1 LLNDNWHIGVDG
13 TPCNC
18 GFGKADPE
26 AVANYREPVAKIGS
40 WIVLSA
46 TPQKVLEMLSKD
58 FSEKFDKQ
66 YPKIKDVIL
75 SIMGR
80 VSEEA
85 PESRWAWRWMVGYL
99 KNITPTLMNN
109 WQQSVNQNR
118 ITVEFPEFFKTQ
130 MTWETMDIGNRFAG
144 IKYLK
149 DRYHFK
155 FDLNSYRT
163 FKEIETAYMELQEE
177 YAEREEYR
185 RAKDEFKEKEALG
198 EGWTSP
204 VEYVEVG
211 AKGNKWFVMPISA
224 EEAELEG
231 QLMRHCIASREQPH
245 IHGIEEG
252 RIKAYSVRD
261 KEGIPWATFTLDGF
275 GQFVHECYGRN
286 DHAVRDPEQKI
297 IENFLKEKFPKAA
310 IDYMRKPEGERTG
323 LYNNSALPVESDHPI
338 VAEGLSLPDINY
350 PQDLPELCDWL
361 EKVVDHDLD
370 YYYLDNNL
378 FKGWDDEEIHYDSD
392 DEGPYFYRYQGMSWN
407 IANGSHLVEIGKQ
420 LENLAEQTDLL
431 NKERRLY
438 TINMIKGFCIAK
450 KLFELESPSA
460 YVGPLQFSVPFFQDV
475 YNMYQEISDFDEI
488 SNFDLFAADE
498 AAQSENPIGQET
510 QGTQNL
516 SSEDWQQ
523 ILQTS
528 ENLLGWIKP
537 YDMTPHQRSTKLPQ
551 SISPD
556 FINYLREMAK
566 RTDRQSD
573 VNLLL
578 SLQQNS
584 NPIQIENFLNLV
596 RERAGQSQQESIEP
610 MEGQQSL
617 FTGQESPWVLNT
629 GLQTGMVTA
638 STKLFDGFDVKTS
651 KNNLEVYNPKNKELV
666 GSVEYLPY
674 KEGSFIVYLGYG
686 KNLRPEQDKRKI
698 SSLKQKYPNFS
709 KDLFKWI
716 DKNIPR
722 PIYGV
727 FVNRELAKRW
737 NAQPTGIYSALTKE
751 WADHLGVNPDKKFH
765 IEKVAYS
772 GGPNPTEADRQA
784 ITTINPN
791 VGPLDPKG
799 KTQSPWYPEPD
810 INTDENTEEDIHNTV
825 MNSES
830 FRNKTRQPTAKWSEE
845 EFEKGFKDEKEEHW
859 KSVGENEDTIN
870 QLVKDHLKE
879 DPWYYTKLHAWESA
893 ELEDNQQKT
902 IKKEVEKAKKEKAKK
917 KSAWKFA
924 NQELEN
930 YIYQSLDQIENLLN
944 NPNAVKQCADL
955 AREISSKIFSYI
967 RVSND
972 FPENLREPW
981 NSLYVFAY
989 ELQYQ
994 MKEFEDNVA
1003 VTGYAQAAMSFFD
1016 EISKNIQ
1023 EMRVGLQEIQEFK
1036 VKNSSPEEVMNDWQA
1051 QSMIREE
1058 SRQRH
1063 EQNLKNWEPV
1073 DDWGKRYTSWKF
1085 SNEDSVFVDEVFS
1098 YLKENKAVV
1107 QAYHV
1112 LAPLG
1117 DIYVVGDV
1125 PRDVLLG
1132 KAPKSIE
1139 LVAEIDHN
1147 TIDYMLNQIPDAR
1160 VRPDRHSFNFDLN
1173 NDSVRVSTI
1182 NDKDFTADS
1191 LMIDLK
1197 TGEIIDPSGAMMDI
1211 NQGVLH
1217 HVNPEIFA
1225 DDPTKM
1231 LKALIMYSDHALHP
1245 SDEMKIAMAKDAHLL
1260 GSLPEDEI
1268 RETLDGILQGKRPAE
1283 TIRLAEDAGLLQHLI
1298 PELSQCFGFDLDKPN
1313 QVHDLGTHL
1322 LDVLQGVSAQTSNE
1336 NARLAA
1342 LLHDIAKPKVRK
1354 IKNNGQ
1360 VHYPDHPAVGAR
1372 IAENIMKRLRYPAN
1386 RINYVTSL
1394 IYHHKF
1400 NDFNS
1405 PAGAHHYLS
1414 ILGGDIDLAYD
1425 LLSLRQADR
1434 EDKVDH
1440 GMVSF
1445 VVNNMRKILNDE
1457 IKTREIQLDELNIN
1471 EYDVAR
1477 TLGIKGE
1484 EVHNILQK
1492 ILERVKE
1499 HPQLNTRSELME
1511 LVRGMK

>member
-1 LLNDNWHIGVDG
+1 MLNDNWHIGVDG

-18 GFGKADPE
+18 GFGKANPE
-26 AVANYREPVAKIGS
+26 AVANYSESVAKIGS

-46 TPQKVLEMLSKD
+46 TTQEVLEMLSKD

-80 VSEEA
+80 VSEEG

-99 KNITPTLMNN
+99 KNITPTLMDN
-109 WQQSVNQNR
+109 WQQSVDQNR
-118 ITVEFPEFFKTQ
+118 TTVEFPEFFKTK
-130 MTWETMDIGNRFAG
+130 MRWETVNIGNKFAR
-144 IKYLK
+144 IKSLK

-155 FDLNSYRT
+155 FDLNSYKT
-163 FKEIETAYMELQEE
+163 FEDIEAAYVELQKE
-177 YAEREEYR
+177 YAEREEYKR
-185 RAKDEFKEKEALG
+185 IKDEFKEMEALG

-204 VEYVEVG
+204 VEYVEVD
-211 AKGNKWFVMPISA
+211 AKGNKWFVMPINA

-231 QLMRHCIASREQPH
+231 KFMRHCIGSREQPH

-252 RIKAYSVRD
+252 KIKAYSVRD
-261 KEGIPWATFTLDGF
+261 KEGIPWATFTLDEF
-275 GQFVHECYGRN
+275 GEFVHECYGRN

-297 IENFLKEKFPKAA
+297 IENFLKEKFPEAA
-310 IDYMRKPEGERTG
+310 KHYMEKPEGKRTG
-323 LYNNSALPVESDHPI
+323 LYSSTPDYHEQDPDDPYVVESDHPI
-338 VAEGLSLPDINY
+338 VLQGLSLPDIHY

-361 EKVVDHDLD
+361 ERVIYSGLEPYLNGDLFQG
-370 YYYLDNNL
+370 Y
-378 FKGWDDEEIHYDSD
+378 DDEETYDNG
-392 DEGPYFYRYQGMSWN
+392 EGLYYIRYEGMYWN
-407 IANGSHLVEIGKQ
+407 IIANERHLVEIGKQ
-420 LENLAEQTDLL
+420 LENLARQTDLS
-431 NKERRLY
+431 NEERRFDI
-438 TINMIKGFCIAK
+438 INMIKGFCIAK
-450 KLFELESPSA
+450 RLLKLKSPSA
-460 YVGPLQFSVPFFQDV
+460 YIGPLQFSVPFFQDV
-475 YNMYQEISDFDEI
+475 YGMYQKISDFYEI
-488 SNFDLFAADE
+488 YNFDLSAADE

-510 QGTQNL
+510 QETQNL

-528 ENLLGWIKP
+528 ENLLGWVKA
-537 YDMTPHQRSTKLPQ
+537 YAGNPHQRTTRLPQ
-551 SISPD
+551 GISPD

-566 RTDRQSD
+566 RTDRQYD
-573 VNLLL
+573 VYLLL

-584 NPIQIENFLNLV
+584 DPTQIENFLNLV

-638 STKLFDGFDVKTS
+638 STKWS
-651 KNNLEVYNPKNKELV
+651 
-666 GSVEYLPY
+666 
-674 KEGSFIVYLGYG
+674 
-686 KNLRPEQDKRKI
+686 
-698 SSLKQKYPNFS
+698 
-709 KDLFKWI
+709 
-716 DKNIPR
+716 
-722 PIYGV
+722 
-727 FVNRELAKRW
+727 
-737 NAQPTGIYSALTKE
+737 
-751 WADHLGVNPDKKFH
+751 
-765 IEKVAYS
+765 YS

-810 INTDENTEEDIHNTV
+810 INTDEDTEEDIHNTV

-830 FRNKTRQPTAKWSEE
+830 FRNKTRQPTAKWS
-845 EFEKGFKDEKEEHW
+845 
-859 KSVGENEDTIN
+859 
-870 QLVKDHLKE
+870 
-879 DPWYYTKLHAWESA
+879 
-893 ELEDNQQKT
+893 
-902 IKKEVEKAKKEKAKK
+902 
-917 KSAWKFA
+917 
-924 NQELEN
+924 
-930 YIYQSLDQIENLLN
+930 
-944 NPNAVKQCADL
+944 
-955 AREISSKIFSYI
+955 
-967 RVSND
+967 
-972 FPENLREPW
+972 
-981 NSLYVFAY
+981 
-989 ELQYQ
+989 
-994 MKEFEDNVA
+994 
-1003 VTGYAQAAMSFFD
+1003 
-1016 EISKNIQ
+1016 
-1023 EMRVGLQEIQEFK
+1023 
-1036 VKNSSPEEVMNDWQA
+1036 
-1051 QSMIREE
+1051 
-1058 SRQRH
+1058 
-1063 EQNLKNWEPV
+1063 
-1073 DDWGKRYTSWKF
+1073 
-1085 SNEDSVFVDEVFS
+1085 NEDSVFVDEVFS

-1107 QAYHV
+1107 QAYHA

-1132 KAPKSIE
+1132 KAPRSIE

-1217 HVNPEIFA
+1217 HVNPEVFA

-1231 LKALIMYSDHALHP
+1231 LKALIMYSDHALRP
-1245 SDEMKIAMAKDAHLL
+1245 SDEMKIAMAKDAHSL

-1268 RETLDGILQGKRPAE
+1268 RETLDGILRGKRPAE
-1283 TIRLAEDAGLLQHLI
+1283 TIRFAEDAGLLQHLI

-1322 LDVLQGVSAQTSNE
+1322 LDVLQDVSAQTSNE

-1354 IKNNGQ
+1354 VKNNGQ

-1372 IAENIMKRLRYPAN
+1372 IAENIMKRLRYPAD

-1434 EDKVDH
+1434 EDKANH

-1445 VVNNMRKILNDE
+1445 VVNNMRKVLNDE

-1492 ILERVKE
+1492 ILERVKD

>member
-1 LLNDNWHIGVDG
+1 MLNDNWHIGVDG

-18 GFGKADPE
+18 GFGKANPE
-26 AVANYREPVAKIGS
+26 AVANYSESVAKIGS

-46 TPQKVLEMLSKD
+46 TTQEVLEMLSKD

-80 VSEEA
+80 VSKES

-99 KNITPTLMNN
+99 KNITPTLVDN
-109 WQQSVNQNR
+109 WQQSVDQNR
-118 ITVEFPEFFKTQ
+118 ITVEFPEFFKTR
-130 MTWETMDIGNRFAG
+130 MRWETVNIGNKFAR
-144 IKYLK
+144 IKSLK

-155 FDLNSYRT
+155 FDLNSYKT
-163 FKEIETAYMELQEE
+163 FEDIEAAYVELQKE
-177 YAEREEYR
+177 YAEREEYKR
-185 RAKDEFKEKEALG
+185 IKDEFKEMEALG

-204 VEYVEVG
+204 VEYVEVD
-211 AKGNKWFVMPISA
+211 AKGNKWFVMPINA

-231 QLMRHCIASREQPH
+231 KLMRHCIGSREQPH

-252 RIKAYSVRD
+252 KIKAYSVRD
-261 KEGIPWATFTLDGF
+261 KEGIPWATFTLDEF
-275 GQFVHECYGRN
+275 GEFVHECYGRN

-297 IENFLKEKFPKAA
+297 IKNFLKEKFPEAA
-310 IDYMRKPEGERTG
+310 KHYMEKPEGKRTG
-323 LYNNSALPVESDHPI
+323 LYNTTPDYHQQDPYAVETDHPI

-350 PQDLPELCDWL
+350 PQDLPELCYWL
-361 EKVVDHDLD
+361 ERVIYSDLEP
-370 YYYLDNNL
+370 YLNGDL
-378 FKGWDDEEIHYDSD
+378 FLGYDDEEIH
-392 DEGPYFYRYQGMSWN
+392 DEGFGPYYFSYEGMYWN
-407 IANGSHLVEIGKQ
+407 IANGRHLVEIGKQ
-420 LENLAEQTDLL
+420 LENLARQTDLS
-431 NKERRLY
+431 NEERRFDI
-438 TINMIKGFCIAK
+438 INMIKGFCIAK
-450 KLFELESPSA
+450 RLFELESPSE
-460 YVGPLQFSVPFFQDV
+460 YIGPLQFSVPFFQDV
-475 YNMYQEISDFDEI
+475 YEMYQKISDFDEI
-488 SNFDLFAADE
+488 SNFDLSAADE
-498 AAQSENPIGQET
+498 AAQSKNPIGQET
-510 QGTQNL
+510 QETQNL

-528 ENLLGWIKP
+528 ENLLGWVKP
-537 YDMTPHQRSTKLPQ
+537 YAMNPHQRTTRLPQ
-551 SISPD
+551 GISPD

-566 RTDRQSD
+566 RTDRQHD
-573 VNLLL
+573 VYLLL

-584 NPIQIENFLNLV
+584 DPTQIENFLNLV

-686 KNLRPEQDKRKI
+686 KNLRPEQDKRKV

-737 NAQPTGIYSALTKE
+737 NAEPTGIYSALTKE

-845 EFEKGFKDEKEEHW
+845 EFEKGFEDEKEEHW
-859 KSVGENEDTIN
+859 KSVGENEDIIN
-870 QLVKDHLKE
+870 QLVEDHLKE
-879 DPWYYTKLHAWESA
+879 DPSYYTKLHAWESA

-902 IKKEVEKAKKEKAKK
+902 IKKEVEKAKKE
-917 KSAWKFA
+917 SAWKFA

-944 NPNAVKQCADL
+944 NPNAVRQCADL
-955 AREISSKIFSYI
+955 AREISSKIFYYV
-967 RVSND
+967 RVSD
-972 FPENLREPW
+972 ENLREPW

-989 ELQYQ
+989 ELKNQ
-994 MKEFEDNVA
+994 MKEFKYNVDTA
-1003 VTGYAQAAMSFFD
+1003 GYAQAAMSFFD

-1023 EMRVGLQEIQEFK
+1023 EMRIQLQEIQEFEK
-1036 VKNSSPEEVMNDWQA
+1036 NNSSEEKINNYWQKN
-1051 QSMIREE
+1051 IDEE
-1058 SRQRH
+1058 QTRKKRH
-1063 EQNLKNWEPV
+1063 EQNLQNWEPI
-1073 DDWGKRYTSWKF
+1073 DAWGQKYTSWKF

-1160 VRPDRHSFNFDLN
+1160 IRPDSHSFNFDLN

-1197 TGEIIDPSGAMMDI
+1197 TGEIVDPSGAMMDI

-1217 HVNPEIFA
+1217 HVNPEVFA

-1231 LKALIMYSDHALHP
+1231 LKAFIMYSDHALRP

-1268 RETLDGILQGKRPAE
+1268 RETLDGILRGKRPAE

-1336 NARLAA
+1336 DARLAA

-1354 IKNNGQ
+1354 VKNNGQ

-1372 IAENIMKRLRYPAN
+1372 IAENIMKRLRYPAD

-1445 VVNNMRKILNDE
+1445 VVNNMRKVLNDE

-1471 EYDVAR
+1471 EHDVAR